1 MEGGPQAAESHQPRP
16 WLLPSPGLS
25 VPSLP
30 RAFGLHLSVHCIL
43 PSPPGRAPA
52 QTGQPQKHTR
62 TVLFFVWLGGRL
74 AAPSPPPLPADRQPQ
89 NSAPRSKQGLPLEV
103 TDVERILPRV
113 PQTPQDSPF
122 KTSEASLYHTALAGG
137 PGTRNLGGEWWAS
150 GLQRPGPRL
159 HMVWYRLLALQK
171 GTDDTSHVLGLVQVD
186 VVAARDLDVLVPLER
201 GGNGW

>member
-1 MEGGPQAAESHQPRP
+1 MKAWNTRPRLPRPRGCHIGLPHQTPPPPNLSAHGVGKDRTLPLVLRPQKWGGGRSAGEACLVEGGPQAAGSHQPRP

-74 AAPSPPPLPADRQPQ
+74 AAPSPPPLPAGRQPQ

-113 PQTPQDSPF
+113 SPN
-122 KTSEASLYHTALAGG
+122 S
-137 PGTRNLGGEWWAS
+137 PGFS
-150 GLQRPGPRL
+150 IPDQ
-159 HMVWYRLLALQK
+159 
-171 GTDDTSHVLGLVQVD
+171 
-186 VVAARDLDVLVPLER
+186 
-201 GGNGW
+201 